1 MKIVTFDV
9 GVGTIDVLV
18 WNSEEINLFKM
29 VMPSTLQYLA
39 NKIKEINNKDL
50 LIDGIE
56 MGGYP
61 VSAAIIDHISK
72 GNKVYM
78 MDPAWKTIN
87 NEKKRVL
94 NAGIQ
99 IINKDEKD
107 ELLKK
112 NNIEEIYLSD
122 LEIHYFFNIF
132 KYFTINTKFDYIG
145 LAVQDHGFSPEKTS
159 STNFRRKWMVEML
172 KKNPKFD
179 QFLFKY
185 DEVPDYLSRST
196 GLSKYIYE
204 KTRIP
209 TFISDTV
216 IAASKGCL
224 YHPSPRSDQI
234 IAMDVGNGHTCAFSI
249 DKGEISG
256 YFEYH
261 THAISPKNLRLAIK
275 KLADGTLTND
285 EVLKQGGHGAY
296 VEKGLGNNYE
306 IIVTGPRR
314 NIMEETK
321 LNYILGAPF
330 GDHMITGAVGLLK
343 MILERV
349 GYE

>member
-18 WNSEEINLFKM
+18 WNSEKINTFKM

-72 GNKVYM
+72 GNKVYIL
-78 MDPAWKTIN
+78 DPAWKTIN
-87 NEKKRVL
+87 NDKKRVL

-99 IINKDEKD
+99 IIHQDEKE

-112 NNIEEIYLSD
+112 GNIEEIYLSD
-122 LEIHYFFNIF
+122 LEIHYFLEIF
-132 KYFTINTKFDYIG
+132 TYFSINTEFDYIG

-159 STNFRRKWMVEML
+159 STNFRRKWIVDIL

-179 QFLFKY
+179 QFLFRY
-185 DEVPDYLSRST
+185 DEVPEYLSRSF

-209 TFISDTV
+209 TFVSDTV

-224 YHPSPRSDQI
+224 YHPNLKNDQI
-234 IAMDVGNGHTCAFSI
+234 IAMDVGNGHTCAFSV
-249 DKGEISG
+249 DKGEILG

-261 THAISPKNLRLAIK
+261 THTITPENLRWAIK
-275 KLADGTLTND
+275 KLVDGKLTNQN
-285 EVLKQGGHGAY
+285 VIKQGGHGAY

-314 NIMEETK
+314 KIMEKTG
-321 LNYILGAPF
+321 LNYTLGAPF

-349 GYE
+349 GFE